1 MRLSRILII
10 LVILL
15 GGFWLVTTHLQPTHS
30 MGRISLFG
38 GDGGGSTSPLE
49 LTEAQAA
56 PKYDAEEEN
65 NIAVYKRVLPS
76 VVNITSTALVFD
88 FFYGTVPQQGQ
99 GSGFI
104 LDKSGHILTNYH
116 VVAGANRG
124 VEVQLSDKRKF
135 AAHVIGT
142 DRTHDLALLQI
153 DAPNLQPVTLA
164 DSSQLNVG
172 QKVYAIGN
180 PFGLAGTMT
189 RGIISAIRPIRNGE
203 GAPIEDAIQTDAA
216 INPGNS
222 GGALVNAHGEL
233 VGINTFII
241 SNSGSFAGA
250 GFAIPSQIVRSTAE
264 QLIKNGK
271 IEHGY
276 LGISMNDVTPDNAH
290 FFNLQDA
297 SGAIVAQVTPDSPA
311 GRGGMHTGDVIT
323 KLNGEA
329 ILNGS
334 ALQVAV
340 SEMTPG
346 TKISLGVIRDGKLQT
361 LDLTVGQFHGNNE
374 VASNDT
380 EEGPKS
386 GKLGLSVSDLTP
398 DTRQQINVP
407 DQVHGVVV
415 ESVRPASPAD
425 DAGIQPGDV
434 ILEVNRKPAQSA
446 SQFATEMH
454 QNANGKDILLLVWSK
469 GNSSY
474 RTIHADQDDRG

>member
-189 RGIISAIRPIRNGE
+189 SGIISAIRPIRNGE

-222 GGALVNAHGEL
+222 GGPLLNSSGE
-233 VGINTFII
+233 VIGINTMIA
-241 SNSGSFAGA
+241 SNGADQSSGI
-250 GFAIPSQIVRSTAE
+250 GFAIPINTAKAVLADLLKFGRVKRPSMGIVSFAIGPDLASQMGFAAVSGMLIQRVVPGGAADRAGLRGGTEQAYVGNTQIVLGGD
-264 QLIKNGK
+264 LI
-271 IEHGY
+271 I
-276 LGISMNDVTPDNAH
+276 
-290 FFNLQDA
+290 
-297 SGAIVAQVTPDSPA
+297 AIDGQQVTDPQDINTIMEKHQA
-311 GRGGMHTGDVIT
+311 GDTVTVTFIRGQRRMTI
-323 KLNGEA
+323 KLILGEA
-329 ILNGS
+329 
-334 ALQVAV
+334 
-340 SEMTPG
+340 
-346 TKISLGVIRDGKLQT
+346 RDT
-361 LDLTVGQFHGNNE
+361 
-374 VASNDT
+374 
-380 EEGPKS
+380 
-386 GKLGLSVSDLTP
+386 
-398 DTRQQINVP
+398 
-407 DQVHGVVV
+407 
-415 ESVRPASPAD
+415 
-425 DAGIQPGDV
+425 
-434 ILEVNRKPAQSA
+434 
-446 SQFATEMH
+446 
-454 QNANGKDILLLVWSK
+454 NA
-469 GNSSY
+469 
-474 RTIHADQDDRG
+474 

>member
-222 GGALVNAHGEL
+222 GGPLLNSSGE
-233 VGINTFII
+233 VIGINTMIA
-241 SNSGSFAGA
+241 SNGADQSSGI
-250 GFAIPSQIVRSTAE
+250 GFAIPINTAKAVLADLLKFGRVKRPSMGIVSFAIGPDLASQMGFAAVSGMLIQRVVPGGAADRACLRGGTEQAYVGNTQIVLGGD
-264 QLIKNGK
+264 LI
-271 IEHGY
+271 I
-276 LGISMNDVTPDNAH
+276 
-290 FFNLQDA
+290 
-297 SGAIVAQVTPDSPA
+297 AIDGQQVTDPQDINAIMEKHQA
-311 GRGGMHTGDVIT
+311 GDTVTVTFIRGQRRMTI
-323 KLNGEA
+323 KLILGEA
-329 ILNGS
+329 
-334 ALQVAV
+334 
-340 SEMTPG
+340 
-346 TKISLGVIRDGKLQT
+346 RDT
-361 LDLTVGQFHGNNE
+361 
-374 VASNDT
+374 
-380 EEGPKS
+380 
-386 GKLGLSVSDLTP
+386 
-398 DTRQQINVP
+398 
-407 DQVHGVVV
+407 
-415 ESVRPASPAD
+415 
-425 DAGIQPGDV
+425 
-434 ILEVNRKPAQSA
+434 
-446 SQFATEMH
+446 
-454 QNANGKDILLLVWSK
+454 NA
-469 GNSSY
+469 
-474 RTIHADQDDRG
+474 